1 MPKSHL
7 YGDGGWMGCELWQK
21 ASVSSQMQIQVYTVQ
36 HAQWYLTVDLAM
48 VWGRSTHFTFQ

>member
-21 ASVSSQMQIQVYTVQ
+21 ASVSSQMQIRVYTVR
-36 HAQWYLTVDLAM
+36 HAQWCLMVDLA
-48 VWGRSTHFTFQ
+48 VV